1 MNLVHGE
8 KENKMNKLKKIKL
21 GKSELNKAF
30 DSLKLTKEEAEK
42 VMGGYILCSSCVMGP
57 SCTKGWY

>member
-21 GKSELNKAF
+21 GKSEFLSKL
-30 DSLKLTKEEAEK
+30 SKEQMLKVL
-42 VMGGYILCSSCVMGP
+42 GGSGIGDIPPTYRDTTYVR
-57 SCTKGWY
+57 Y